1 MKTATLQR
9 IRTVLWIY
17 FLMLIFEG
25 ALRKWF
31 LPSLSSVIAI
41 IRDPIALYALFL
53 GWPLVWRQPWIK
65 WLKPLFCIVIVSFIL
80 AVTVGHGDLVVA
92 YYGARI
98 YLLHFPL
105 IFLYASIFDRGDVLR
120 FGIATLILSI
130 PMTLLIVAQSNSPET
145 HILNIGP
152 GGEGIASFQG
162 ALGRSRPPGT
172 FSFISGVVSFYS
184 LSTASLFS
192 LLYGSKPG
200 LYAKILAAIAGVAIV
215 VAIPVSISRSLM
227 AACIIIFA
235 ALLIALILARIPI
248 GRLLFGILAL
258 ALVIYIA
265 TTLPIFQVTSE
276 AFVARWTAAGSA
288 MGSDR
293 NTDGDVGVARDQVT
307 GRVLPGFTE
316 PLTHASSAP
325 LLGYGIG
332 MGSNMATQ
340 RLPGGLQVLGEGS
353 WEITIGELGPLLGLA
368 LLFWRVAIAI
378 WIFRLSLN
386 AALNHNIL
394 PMIFVGA
401 TFFPLISAQV
411 SQPTHLGFVIVITGL
426 NLAALNQ
433 YQTLSVRQ

>member
-172 FSFISGVVSFYS
+172 FSFITGVVSFYS